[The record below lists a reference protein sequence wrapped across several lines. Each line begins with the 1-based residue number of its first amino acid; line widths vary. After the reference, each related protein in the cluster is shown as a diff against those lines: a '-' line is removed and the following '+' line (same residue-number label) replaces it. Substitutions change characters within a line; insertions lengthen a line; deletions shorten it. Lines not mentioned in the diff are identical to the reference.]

1 MKKDKKHILV
11 ERHKDRQSRKLT
23 HGSVTRSGKN
33 KNQKGLKPN
42 SLFSFF
48 RAFNPIM
55 YSFSIASVLSEYYF
69 SIERVLI
76 LHYRSSLAVFKVH
89 SKYIKN
95 RFIEYFGRLKGL
107 IYKFA
112 IFLGRR
118 PP

>member
-11 ERHKDRQSRKLT
+11 ERHKKRQSRK
-23 HGSVTRSGKN
+23 VTVGYVAQSGKN

-42 SLFSFF
+42 SLFRFLRS
-48 RAFNPIM
+48 FNPIM
-55 YSFSIASVLSEYYF
+55 YSFSIASVLNEYCF
-69 SIERVLI
+69 SIEKVLS
-76 LHYRSSLAVFKVH
+76 LYYRSSVGVFQVH
-89 SKYIKN
+89 SRYIKKL
-95 RFIEYFGRLKGL
+95 FIEYFGRLKGL